1 MYRTRHRRGS
11 KQKYHQRLAS
21 KRFVYK
27 TKLTKIAAAVITP
40 AAAPP
45 ILIAPLELVAEGAVD
60 VEAPVPVV
68 PIVPAAPPVP
78 APVLVAVELVE
89 EPVVELP
96 PALAAA

>member
-1 MYRTRHRRGS
+1 
-11 KQKYHQRLAS
+11 
-21 KRFVYK
+21 
-27 TKLTKIAAAVITP
+27 
-40 AAAPP
+40 
-45 ILIAPLELVAEGAVD
+45 LVAEGAVD

>member
-1 MYRTRHRRGS
+1 MYRTRHRGVS

-21 KRFVYK
+21 KRFVYR

-40 AAAPP
+40 AAVPP

-60 VEAPVPVV
+60 VEAPVPV
-68 PIVPAAPPVP
+68 VPAAPPVP